1 MAKNNQKGKGFDA
14 DFDTFWKEALD
25 LVEPATAFFLPGLH
39 AVVDWSKDYQSLE
52 QELRSLRAK
61 KKGVLRRTDK
71 LFKLFLRDGS
81 ERVVFYHLEA
91 EAFPD
96 LSFPQRVFMYFT
108 LLNAKFNFAPI
119 TILAIF
125 VGETPKHPLNQYSV
139 STFGTDFKLA
149 YNVFNVA
156 EEHEAD
162 LMESENPFALV
173 VLANLYVIRSRQN
186 PELRMYF
193 KRKLV
198 AHLYNKRIDLQKF
211 HRILNFALH
220 FVRLP
225 EEKEEEFQVH
235 FFETYNKED
244 MSGAEEALAY
254 GKKLTDRLSSHLYG
268 ETTEEAQRRSEEAQ
282 RRSEK
287 EYRARIEAERARE
300 EAQRKMADSILNLH
314 QKLGWSAEKIAD
326 ALELSLS
333 DVQAVLKKV

>member
-1 MAKNNQKGKGFDA
+1 
-14 DFDTFWKEALD
+14 LD
-25 LVEPATAFFLPGLH
+25 
-39 AVVDWSKDYQSLE
+39 
-52 QELRSLRAK
+52 
-61 KKGVLRRTDK
+61 
-71 LFKLFLRDGS
+71 
-81 ERVVFYHLEA
+81 
-91 EAFPD
+91 
-96 LSFPQRVFMYFT
+96 
-108 LLNAKFNFAPI
+108 
-119 TILAIF
+119 
-125 VGETPKHPLNQYSV
+125 SV

-162 LMESENPFALV
+162 LMENENPFALV

-268 ETTEEAQRRSEEAQ
+268 ETTEEAQRRSE
-282 RRSEK
+282 K
-287 EYRARIEAERARE
+287 EYRARIEAERAREEAQRAREEAQRARE

-326 ALELSLS
+326 ALELNLS
-333 DVQAVLKKV
+333 DVQAVLKNV